1 MKVIMLAL
9 KIFAAALTAI
19 VLVVGGY
26 VLYVVLQYSRIEDY
40 ISLEV
45 QGEATADVSDKDSF
59 KILTYNIG
67 FGAYSTDFSFF
78 MDSGAMKDGS
88 KVYGT
93 GSKGRRQDCR
103 GKKYGGSVGCG
114 RSCRRGFCFSAG
126 NRCKIHPCA
135 RRQSACWRRQILFLP
150 THTFMR
156 KISIRHIC
164 SIRFPILT
172 ERQTRASSL
181 CRDTG

>member
-93 GSKGRRQDCR
+93 GSKAADKTVAEKIRRERWAWPQLQTR
-103 GKKYGGSVGCG
+103 
-114 RSCRRGFCFSAG
+114 
-126 NRCKIHPCA
+126 
-135 RRQSACWRRQILFLP
+135 ILF
-150 THTFMR
+150 FCR
-156 KISIRHIC
+156 K
-164 SIRFPILT
+164 PM
-172 ERQTRASSL
+172 
-181 CRDTG
+181 